1 MPRNATRR
9 DTRSHRDSRAYRTP
23 GVIHDNLAREL
34 TRHELEERLNRSG
47 QIDFDQQYRRR
58 QESNADRLSRQRK
71 AVRAT
76 VRQPQKIP
84 VASVAG
90 SVILAVLAVM
100 VVYCQVQINEISSSI
115 VTMKKQI
122 SELEEEQISLQTRY
136 EQAFDPAAVKAAAE
150 AAGMQQPGEGQ
161 VIYIDLPGEDQTV
174 SGMEKEDGVLTKIFT
189 ALNQRF
195 YTVLEYF
202 R

>member
-1 MPRNATRR
+1 MPRNAKRRDIRSHR
-9 DTRSHRDSRAYRTP
+9 DTRSYRTP
-23 GVIHDNLAREL
+23 GVIHDNLARDL

-58 QESNADRLSRQRK
+58 RESNADRLSRQRQ

-84 VASVAG
+84 VISVAG
-90 SVILAVLAVM
+90 AVILAVLAVM
-100 VVYCQVQINEISSSI
+100 VVNCQVQINEISNNI

-122 SELEEEQISLQTRY
+122 SELEAEQISLQTRY
-136 EQAFDPAAVKAAAE
+136 EQAFDLATVKEAAE
-150 AAGMQQPGEGQ
+150 AAGMHQPGEGQ
-161 VIYIDLPGEDQTV
+161 IIYINLPGEDQAVTCLEEHEGFFARV
-174 SGMEKEDGVLTKIFT
+174 FA
-189 ALNQRF
+189 ALGNHALS
-195 YTVLEYF
+195 VLEYF